1 MNAFEFVLG
10 IVAITTVGQI
20 IRARM
25 AIQNGLPI
33 DRSRGLFGLSL
44 GVTTLGDRDRDQR
57 PGNDDPDTRLLLEEM
72 QALKQRIHTLERI
85 AVDKES
91 TLAREIEQLR
101 DR

>member
-10 IVAITTVGQI
+10 IVTITTVGQI

-25 AIQNGLPI
+25 AIRHGVPL
-33 DRSRGLFGLSL
+33 DRSSGLFGLNF
-44 GVTTLGDRDRDQR
+44 GVTTLGQR
-57 PGNDDPDTRLLLEEM
+57 AREGERAADDLDSRRLLDEM
-72 QALKQRIHTLERI
+72 KALKERIHTLERI

-91 TLAREIEQLR
+91 TLAREIDQLR